1 LDFDYTV
8 TRRAGSEGGR
18 GEGEK
23 REMGRMGG
31 GRKGRW
37 KETMKQ

>member
-23 REMGRMGG
+23 GRWVEWGEEEKG
-31 GRKGRW
+31 DGRKR
-37 KETMKQ
+37 